1 MRGKK
6 AFTAME
12 LLIVVVIVALLA
24 VLVFPIFRKTVE
36 KSREKLAITN
46 LKMILAGENLYKV
59 SYDHYFP
66 RDKGET
72 LDAIEDIN
80 QALGLDIEERFFDY
94 KIEKDPQDPY
104 KFNIVAYEKG
114 TTNKIYSI
122 DQAGKITYYK

>member
-1 MRGKK
+1 MMRKK
-6 AFTAME
+6 AFTAIE
-12 LLIVVVIVALLA
+12 LLIVVVIVTLLA
-24 VLVFPIFRKTVE
+24 ILTFPIFRKTIE

-66 RDKGET
+66 KGAGET
-72 LDAIEDIN
+72 LDSIEDIN
-80 QALGLDIEERFFDY
+80 QYLGLDIEKKFFDY

-114 TTNKIYSI
+114 TDNKVYSI
-122 DQAGKITYYK
+122 DQSGKITYYK